1 MRAPAGRLL
10 LAALLIAGGTG
21 TAAAQEGWIGIPRGS
36 TPPPAAV
43 EDLEGRPVD
52 LGRWIGRRPVLVEF
66 WATWCAQCERLLP
79 EMEEARK
86 RFGDRV
92 DFVVVA
98 VGVNQSPGS
107 IRSHLERHPMPFTVL
122 WDGTGAAT
130 RAFDAPAT
138 AYVVVL
144 DAEGKVVYT
153 GLGPEQD
160 LLAPLEAAAGR

>member
-1 MRAPAGRLL
+1 MITRTGHIVLAAVL
-10 LAALLIAGGTG
+10 LAATAR
-21 TAAAQEGWIGIPRGS
+21 TAAAQEEWIGLPRG
-36 TPPPAAV
+36 TVPAAVMV

-52 LGRWIGRRPVLVEF
+52 LGQWIGRRPVLVEF
-66 WATWCAQCERLLP
+66 WATWCAQCERLFP
-79 EMEEARK
+79 VMEEARK

-107 IRSHLERHPMPFTVL
+107 IRSHLERHPMSFTVF
-122 WDGTGAAT
+122 WDETGAAT
-130 RAFDAPAT
+130 RAFEAPAT

-160 LLAPLEAAAGR
+160 LTAALEKVAGR